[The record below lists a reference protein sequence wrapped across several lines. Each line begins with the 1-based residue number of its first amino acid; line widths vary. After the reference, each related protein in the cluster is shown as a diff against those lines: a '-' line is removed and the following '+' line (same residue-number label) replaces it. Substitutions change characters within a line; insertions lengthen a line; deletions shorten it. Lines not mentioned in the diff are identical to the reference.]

1 MKEENGVLVDKLK
14 QKEEQWKTEKENIIK
29 QRDTEFKKKLEQ
41 EISEVQDQ
49 QDKVLKENHQTLTE
63 ALKQA
68 REKFSKE
75 VVCLFIIMRLGLRP

>member
-1 MKEENGVLVDKLK
+1 
-14 QKEEQWKTEKENIIK
+14 
-29 QRDTEFKKKLEQ
+29 LEQ

-63 ALKQA
+63 TLKQT

-75 VVCLFIIMRLGLRP
+75 VVCLFIVMRL

>member
-1 MKEENGVLVDKLK
+1 LRTFLWPVSRSQFE
-14 QKEEQWKTEKENIIK
+14 
-29 QRDTEFKKKLEQ
+29 KKLEQ

-63 ALKQA
+63 TLKQT

-75 VVCLFIIMRLGLRP
+75 VVCLFIIMRL

>member
-1 MKEENGVLVDKLK
+1 LKEENEVLVDKLK
-14 QKEEQWKTEKENIIK
+14 QKEEQWKTEKEDILK
-29 QRDTEFKKKLEQ
+29 QKDTEFKKKLEQ

-63 ALKQA
+63 TLKQT

-75 VVCLFIIMRLGLRP
+75 VVCLFIIMRL